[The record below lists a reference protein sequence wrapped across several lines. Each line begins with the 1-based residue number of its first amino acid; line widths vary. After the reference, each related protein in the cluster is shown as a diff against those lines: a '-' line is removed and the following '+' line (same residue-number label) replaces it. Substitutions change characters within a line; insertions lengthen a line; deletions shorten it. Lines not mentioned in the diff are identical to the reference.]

1 MNIIFLDIDGVLNN
15 TVTMWLTHKYIDSN
29 CLDLFMNTVKR
40 IPDCKI
46 VLSSSWRKENKEK
59 FVELINKAEAYEL
72 FQLFPFFH
80 DDYCTPK
87 LKGIR
92 GNEIKKWL
100 DEHSEN
106 TIKYICLDDDSD
118 FLPEQPLIQTNLRIG
133 FSFLDSLLLL
143 EFFDCLE
150 VSEKKTLFAQIKHEE
165 MLINK
170 KKQFRVTHKGN

>member
-15 TVTMWLTHKYIDSN
+15 IVSNMLTGKYTDSI
-29 CLDLFMNTVKR
+29 CLGLFMNTIKR

-59 FVELINKAEAYEL
+59 FIELINKAEAYEL

-87 LKGIR
+87 LQGIR

-100 DEHSEN
+100 DDHSE
-106 TIKYICLDDDSD
+106 TEIKYVCIDDDSD
-118 FLPEQPLIQTNLRIG
+118 FLPEQPLIQTNLRTG

-150 VSEKKTLFAQIKHEE
+150 ASEQKTLFAQIKHEE